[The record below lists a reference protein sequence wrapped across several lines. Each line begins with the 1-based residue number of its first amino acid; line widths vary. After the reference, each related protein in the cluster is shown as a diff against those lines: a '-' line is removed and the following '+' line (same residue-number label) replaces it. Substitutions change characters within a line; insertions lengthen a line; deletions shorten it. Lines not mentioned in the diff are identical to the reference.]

1 MNESQSNLDKIL
13 ALRSGFTLPNR
24 IAMAPLTNNQ
34 SNSDGTLHE
43 DEFRWL
49 TRRGGHFG
57 LVSTCA
63 TFVSQEGR
71 AWEGQLGISDDKHLP
86 GLTRLAKTLTS
97 TGSVPIVQLHHAGK
111 KAELASQKL
120 SSDDT
125 EDARAATQ
133 ADISRIVKE
142 FSTAAQRA
150 EKAGFAG
157 VEIHGANGYLF
168 TQFLAPQDN
177 HRQDTY
183 GGDIENRARFLR
195 ETVQAVRA
203 ETSHNFIVAV
213 RISPVDTWDQRGLV
227 MADSIKLV
235 KWLAEDGVDI
245 IHLSLRDASGPAP
258 FENSSI
264 PVVRLIR
271 DAVSPEVK
279 IAVAGGIRTREDAQK
294 VEIAGADIIA
304 LGKVS
309 IVHPDWPVASKKDN
323 FSPKSQPW
331 EPEYL
336 RQVSVGPAFIK
347 YLQRI
352 PGLVV
357 GGKPPR

>member
-1 MNESQSNLDKIL
+1 MRKSKSSLDEPL
-13 ALRSGFTLPNR
+13 TLRCGITVPNR

-43 DEFRWL
+43 DEFQWL

-63 TFVSQEGR
+63 AFVSQEGR
-71 AWEGQLGISDDKHLP
+71 AWEGQLGISDEKHLP
-86 GLTRLAKTLTS
+86 GLTRLANAITS
-97 TGSVPIVQLHHAGK
+97 TGSVPIIQLHHAGK
-111 KAELASQKL
+111 KAELAPEKI
-120 SSDDT
+120 SSDDS

-133 ADISRIVKE
+133 VDIMRIVNE
-142 FSTAAQRA
+142 FSSTAQRA

-177 HRQDTY
+177 HRQDSY
-183 GGDIENRARFLR
+183 GGDIESRARFLR
-195 ETVQAVRA
+195 ETVKAVRA
-203 ETSHNFIVAV
+203 ETSPNFIVAV

-258 FENSSI
+258 FEDSSI
-264 PVVRLIR
+264 PVVQVLRE
-271 DAVSPEVK
+271 AVSPEVK
-279 IAVAGGIRTREDAQK
+279 IAVAGGIMTREDAK
-294 VEIAGADIIA
+294 KAEIAGADIIA
-304 LGKVS
+304 IGKAS
-309 IVHPDWPVASKKDN
+309 IVHPDWPIASKKDN

-336 RQVSVGPAFIK
+336 KKVAVGPKFVK
-347 YLQRI
+347 YLQRV